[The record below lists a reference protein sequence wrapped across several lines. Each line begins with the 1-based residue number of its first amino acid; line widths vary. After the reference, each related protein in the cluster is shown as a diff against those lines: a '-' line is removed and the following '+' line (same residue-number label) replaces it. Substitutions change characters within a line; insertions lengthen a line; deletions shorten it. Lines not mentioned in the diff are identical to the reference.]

1 MSIIKQKEKGLLIV
15 VSGPS
20 GAGKSTIADLVAE
33 KLSYVHLDTGAMYR
47 SVAYAVLKNGLSFD
61 DEKNVSSLVQND
73 FDLKMD
79 GKSVVLNGED
89 ITDKIRTNEISMA
102 ASNVSKLSGVRSAL
116 VAAQR
121 KIAANKGYILDGRD
135 ICDVVLPDAEVKVFL
150 TASAEDR
157 ARRRLEQ
164 NKEKGIIDDY
174 DKILEEIKRRDYQD
188 SHRAI
193 SPLKASAD
201 ATIIDSSDKSI
212 DEVVNMI
219 LDLVYKKI

>member
-1 MSIIKQKEKGLLIV
+1 MKINIAID
-15 VSGPS
+15 GPS

-47 SVAYAVLKNGLSFD
+47 SAAYAVLKNGLSFD
-61 DEKNVSSLVQND
+61 DEKNVSSLVKND

-174 DKILEEIKRRDYQD
+174 DKILEEIKKRDYQD

>member
-1 MSIIKQKEKGLLIV
+1 
-15 VSGPS
+15 
-20 GAGKSTIADLVAE
+20 
-33 KLSYVHLDTGAMYR
+33 
-47 SVAYAVLKNGLSFD
+47 
-61 DEKNVSSLVQND
+61 
-73 FDLKMD
+73 MD

-121 KIAANKGYILDGRD
+121 KIAASKGYILDGRD

-193 SPLKASAD
+193 SPLKASDD

-219 LDLVYKKI
+219 LDLVCKKI

>member
-1 MSIIKQKEKGLLIV
+1 MKINIAID
-15 VSGPS
+15 GPS
-20 GAGKSTIADLVAE
+20 GAGKSTIADLVAL
-33 KLSYVHLDTGAMYR
+33 KLGYIHLDTGAMYR
-47 SVAYAVLKNGLSFD
+47 SAAYAVLKNGLSFD
-61 DEKNVSSLVQND
+61 DEKSVSSLVQND

-174 DKILEEIKRRDYQD
+174 DKILEEIKKRDYQD

-193 SPLKASAD
+193 SPLKASKD

-212 DEVVNMI
+212 EEVVNMI

>member
-1 MSIIKQKEKGLLIV
+1 MKINIAID
-15 VSGPS
+15 GPS

-47 SVAYAVLKNGLSFD
+47 SAAYAVLKNGLSFD
-61 DEKNVSSLVQND
+61 DEKSVSSLVQND

>member
-1 MSIIKQKEKGLLIV
+1 
-15 VSGPS
+15 
-20 GAGKSTIADLVAE
+20 
-33 KLSYVHLDTGAMYR
+33 
-47 SVAYAVLKNGLSFD
+47 
-61 DEKNVSSLVQND
+61 
-73 FDLKMD
+73 MD

-121 KIAANKGYILDGRD
+121 RIAANKGYILDGRD

-174 DKILEEIKRRDYQD
+174 DKILEEIKKRDYQD

>member
-1 MSIIKQKEKGLLIV
+1 MKLNRKGYTLIELLAVILIIGLILGFSTYGIINAFNTSKNKSLTISINSIKE
-15 VSGPS
+15 
-20 GAGKSTIADLVAE
+20 AAE
-33 KLSYVHLDTGAMYR
+33 T
-47 SVAYAVLKNGLSFD
+47 YAT
-61 DEKNVSSLVQND
+61 EKNDDSSYWLD
-73 FDLKMD
+73 ITDK
-79 GKSVVLNGED
+79 D

-121 KIAANKGYILDGRD
+121 KIAASKGYILDGRD

-174 DKILEEIKRRDYQD
+174 DEILEEIKKRDYQD

-193 SPLKASAD
+193 SPLKASDD

-212 DEVVNMI
+212 DEVVNMM

>member
-1 MSIIKQKEKGLLIV
+1 MKINIAID
-15 VSGPS
+15 GPS

-47 SVAYAVLKNGLSFD
+47 SAAYAVLKNGLSFD
-61 DEKNVSSLVQND
+61 DEKSVSSLVQND

-79 GKSVVLNGED
+79 GKSFVLNGED

-121 KIAANKGYILDGRD
+121 RIAANKGYILDGRD

-174 DKILEEIKRRDYQD
+174 DKILEEIKKRDYQD

>member
-1 MSIIKQKEKGLLIV
+1 MKINIAID
-15 VSGPS
+15 GPS

-47 SVAYAVLKNGLSFD
+47 SVAYAAIKSGLSFD
-61 DEKNVSSLVQND
+61 DEEAIVSMIQSD
-73 FDLKMD
+73 FNLSMD
-79 GKSVVLNGED
+79 DNKIVLNGED

-121 KIAANKGYILDGRD
+121 KIASNKGYILDGRD

-193 SPLKASAD
+193 SPLRASAD

>member
-1 MSIIKQKEKGLLIV
+1 MKINIAID
-15 VSGPS
+15 GPS

-47 SVAYAVLKNGLSFD
+47 SAAYAVLKNGLSFD
-61 DEKNVSSLVQND
+61 DEKSVSSLVQND

-102 ASNVSKLSGVRSAL
+102 ASNVSKLSGVRTAL

-174 DKILEEIKRRDYQD
+174 DKILEEIKKRDYQD

-201 ATIIDSSDKSI
+201 ATIIDSSNKSI

>member
-1 MSIIKQKEKGLLIV
+1 MKINIAID
-15 VSGPS
+15 GPS

-47 SVAYAVLKNGLSFD
+47 SAAYAVLKNGLSFD
-61 DEKNVSSLVQND
+61 DEKSVSSLVQND

-174 DKILEEIKRRDYQD
+174 DKILEEIKKRDYQD

>member
-1 MSIIKQKEKGLLIV
+1 MKINIAID
-15 VSGPS
+15 GPS

-47 SVAYAVLKNGLSFD
+47 SVAYAVIKNGLSFE
-61 DEKNVSSLVQND
+61 DEEKISSLVQND
-73 FDLKMD
+73 FDLVMD
-79 GKSVVLNGED
+79 GKKVVLNGED

-121 KIAANKGYILDGRD
+121 RVAANKGYILDGRD

-150 TASAEDR
+150 TASAQDR
-157 ARRRLEQ
+157 AKRRLEQ

-174 DKILEEIKRRDYQD
+174 DKILKEIQERDYQD

-193 SPLKASAD
+193 SPLRASKD
-201 ATIIDSSDKSI
+201 ATIIDSSNKSI
-212 DEVVNMI
+212 EEVVNMI

>member
-1 MSIIKQKEKGLLIV
+1 MKINIAID
-15 VSGPS
+15 GPS

-47 SVAYAVLKNGLSFD
+47 SVAYATIKSGLSFD
-61 DEKNVSSLVQND
+61 DEEAIVSMIQSD
-73 FDLKMD
+73 FNLSMD
-79 GKSVVLNGED
+79 DNKIVLNGED
-89 ITDKIRTNEISMA
+89 ITDKIRTNEMSMA
-102 ASNVSKLSGVRSAL
+102 ASNVSKLNGVRTAL

-121 KIAANKGYILDGRD
+121 RIAANKGYILDGRD

-174 DKILEEIKRRDYQD
+174 GKILEEIKKRDYQD

-201 ATIIDSSDKSI
+201 ATIIDSSNKSI

>member
-1 MSIIKQKEKGLLIV
+1 
-15 VSGPS
+15 
-20 GAGKSTIADLVAE
+20 
-33 KLSYVHLDTGAMYR
+33 
-47 SVAYAVLKNGLSFD
+47 
-61 DEKNVSSLVQND
+61 
-73 FDLKMD
+73 
-79 GKSVVLNGED
+79 
-89 ITDKIRTNEISMA
+89 MA
-102 ASNVSKLSGVRSAL
+102 ASNVSKLSGVRTAL

-174 DKILEEIKRRDYQD
+174 DKILEEIKKRDYQD

>member
-1 MSIIKQKEKGLLIV
+1 MKINIAID
-15 VSGPS
+15 GPS

-47 SVAYAVLKNGLSFD
+47 SAAYAVLKNGLSFD
-61 DEKNVSSLVQND
+61 DEKSVSSLVQND

-102 ASNVSKLSGVRSAL
+102 ASNVSKLSGVRTAL

-121 KIAANKGYILDGRD
+121 KIASNKGYILDGRD

-174 DKILEEIKRRDYQD
+174 DKILEEIKKRDYQD